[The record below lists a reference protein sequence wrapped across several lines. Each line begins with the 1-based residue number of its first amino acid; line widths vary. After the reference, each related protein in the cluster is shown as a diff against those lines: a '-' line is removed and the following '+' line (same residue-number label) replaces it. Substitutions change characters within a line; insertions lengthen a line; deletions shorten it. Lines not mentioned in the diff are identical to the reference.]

1 VRKVIKS
8 ECKFCGNREFE
19 TIKDRV
25 VRNLKLT
32 GYIFLIMIIFGN
44 FFLYYYLSRPEQ
56 LYKFGSVVGFF
67 YTYGANHND
76 KELRDLAINL
86 TRGCEANTYCSALY
100 VYLAMK
106 DFNYFYAGESGTILY
121 PSLETYNN
129 KGGNCQDLAYTYAS
143 ILHQV
148 GVEAYVKCEFDHC
161 WNIVKTT
168 KGIYIVDLTE
178 SVFEPAFVQVSNE
191 T

>member
-56 LYKFGSVVGFF
+56 LYKFGSVVGF
-67 YTYGANHND
+67 
-76 KELRDLAINL
+76 
-86 TRGCEANTYCSALY
+86 LY
-100 VYLAMK
+100 LWSK
-106 DFNYFYAGESGTILY
+106 S
-121 PSLETYNN
+121 
-129 KGGNCQDLAYTYAS
+129 Q
-143 ILHQV
+143 
-148 GVEAYVKCEFDHC
+148 
-161 WNIVKTT
+161 
-168 KGIYIVDLTE
+168 
-178 SVFEPAFVQVSNE
+178 
-191 T
+191 